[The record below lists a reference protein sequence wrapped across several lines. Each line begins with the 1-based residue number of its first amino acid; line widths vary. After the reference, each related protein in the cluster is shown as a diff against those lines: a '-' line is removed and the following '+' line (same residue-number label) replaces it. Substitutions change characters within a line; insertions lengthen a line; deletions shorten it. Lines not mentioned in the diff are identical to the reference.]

1 MLTLTCPKA
10 SAGEPSNTCREKK
23 TEPGE
28 GRLVWVIVPGPRMF
42 PSWILWNPAMLGSVC
57 GHSGL

>member
-10 SAGEPSNTCREKK
+10 SAGEPSDTCREKK

-28 GRLVWVIVPGPRMF
+28 GRLVWVIVPGVATQV
-42 PSWILWNPAMLGSVC
+42 SKLD
-57 GHSGL
+57 